1 MKKLALGLVLIL
13 SLSFLAGCGGSKN
26 VEAEVEVVDLMEE
39 FRAQETTTEYEGLK
53 IKINGTL
60 IGFNDTFGYPW
71 VEEVSQVV
79 RIPYQP
85 LLIAL
90 NATDLE
96 LMPSKMRFAMADHA
110 VEVPYDQK
118 QISIDQKPKVKFG
131 SPIIGLTESEQS
143 DRIFFSPNFL
153 KDSFE
158 YNLYWNAAEMAVEI
172 TTEELDL
179 PVIFA
184 EDARTELSTYE
195 MHFEVK

>member
-13 SLSFLAGCGGSKN
+13 SLSFLAGCGGGN
-26 VEAEVEVVDLMEE
+26 DQEAEAEVVDLIEE
-39 FRAQETTTEYEGLK
+39 FRAQETSTDYEGLK
-53 IKINGTL
+53 VKVNGTL
-60 IGFNDTFGYPW
+60 VGFNDTFGYPW

-90 NATDLE
+90 DASDLT
-96 LMPSKMRFAMADHA
+96 LMPSKMTFNMFEHA
-110 VEVPYDQK
+110 IEVPYDQK
-118 QISIDQKPKVKFG
+118 QISIDQTPKVKFG
-131 SPIIGLTESEQS
+131 SPIIGLKEAENS
-143 DRIFFSPNFL
+143 DRVFFSPNFL

-158 YNLYWNAAEMAVEI
+158 YNLYWNAAEAAIEI

-184 EDARTELSTYE
+184 EAARTELQTYE

>member
-13 SLSFLAGCGGSKN
+13 SLSFLAGCGGSKDVETE
-26 VEAEVEVVDLMEE
+26 VEAVDLMAE
-39 FRAQETTTEYEGLK
+39 FKTQETSTEYEGLK
-53 IKINGTL
+53 IKVDGTL
-60 IGFNDTFGYPW
+60 LGFNDTFGYPW
-71 VEEVSQVV
+71 VEEVSQVI

-90 NATDLE
+90 SASDLQ

-118 QISIDQKPKVKFG
+118 QINIDQKPKVKFG
-131 SPIIGLTESEQS
+131 SPIIGLTESEKS

-158 YNLYWNAAEMAVEI
+158 YNLYWNAEEGAIEI
-172 TTEELDL
+172 TKEELDL

-184 EDARTELSTYE
+184 EAARTELSAYE

>member
-13 SLSFLAGCGGSKN
+13 SLSLLAGCGGGNKA
-26 VEAEVEVVDLMEE
+26 EEEVEVIDLMEE
-39 FRAQETTTEYEGLK
+39 FRAQETSTDYEGLK
-53 IKINGTL
+53 IKVNGTL

-90 NATDLE
+90 NASDLV
-96 LMPSKMRFAMADHA
+96 LMPSKMTFNMLEHA

-118 QISIDQKPKVKFG
+118 QFIIDMKPKVKFG
-131 SPIIGLTESEQS
+131 SPIIGLKESEDS
-143 DRIFFSPNFL
+143 DRVFFSPNFL

-158 YNLYWNAAEMAVEI
+158 MNLYWNAAESAVEI

-184 EDARTELSTYE
+184 EDARNELKAFE

>member
-1 MKKLALGLVLIL
+1 MKKLALGLVVIL
-13 SLSFLAGCGGSKN
+13 SLSFLAGCGGSKDVETE
-26 VEAEVEVVDLMEE
+26 VEAVDLIAE
-39 FRAQETTTEYEGLK
+39 FKAQETSTEYEGLK
-53 IKINGTL
+53 IKVDGNI

-71 VEEVSQVV
+71 VEEVSQVI

-90 NATDLE
+90 SASDLQ

-118 QISIDQKPKVKFG
+118 QINIDQKPKVKFG
-131 SPIIGLTESEQS
+131 SPIIGLTESEKS

-158 YNLYWNAAEMAVEI
+158 YNLYWNAEEGAIEI
-172 TTEELDL
+172 TKEELDL

-184 EDARTELSTYE
+184 EAARTELSVYE